1 MGLQQFASAVAL
13 FCVAPAAL
21 GQSATAT
28 ALAITSGGAPISTI
42 TQGTVATLT
51 ASVTL
56 ASGSAALPPGQVNF
70 CEVQAP
76 PFRCTDIH
84 LLGIVQLTSAGTAIL
99 NFLPGPGTHN
109 YQALFLGT
117 HLQAS
122 SSSGSAE
129 LTVTPSPS
137 PTEIVIAASGVP
149 GNYTLTATVTNSEP
163 TPLTGDVSF
172 HDIGI
177 FNSGLASAPL
187 VQVAGP
193 ALSFVEGPQISVS
206 PTYAEAIAVA
216 DFNNDG
222 KPDIVAS
229 NCPSIPLVTPQPY
242 QSLEVL
248 LGNGNATFR
257 NSPGFSI
264 IPGCGQ
270 SLAVADFNG
279 DGKQDVAAAML
290 YADAVQVVLG
300 NGDGTFTTGQTIP
313 LPSPQA
319 IVSADFNGDGI
330 PDLAVTNVIGNGATF
345 TNSTVTILLGN
356 GDGTFTLKSTMP
368 AGNNPLAITAGDF
381 RRVGKVDL
389 AIVDQA
395 SNSVTIL
402 LGNGDGTFTPA
413 PSPAVGVGPNS
424 IVAADFNG
432 DGILDLAVL
441 NKLNASGPI
450 APGSVTILLGNG
462 DGTFTPVGATP
473 ATGLVPVSIAVGDF
487 NGDGKADLTTAD
499 TGILPPPGESDASI
513 LLGNGDGTFASASNT
528 PAATLGV
535 SPDEVV
541 TGDFNG
547 AGVSDVAVGAL
558 AGFVSTILPQFGSEA
573 VATVGGVSPIG
584 NGPHEV
590 DAVYPGDSNNRPST
604 SNIIYLTAEQLSPSL
619 TLTLNPASTSYSY
632 GQQFVLTVTIN
643 PIENLIPTGT
653 LAISYQGIGNGIVLP
668 LGGTVSTFTFN
679 LLAQPVGT
687 FPITATYTGDS
698 NYLPATGSLTITV
711 KPNLSATTLTSS
723 LNPANA
729 GQTVTFTATVTGAS
743 FSGLPPAGSVSF
755 SDGTTVLGTAPL
767 VSGSGGASTAA
778 FSISTLA
785 VGTHSITAAYVP
797 VAGYATSAATLT
809 QTINPAPVDFT
820 ITLASPSVT
829 LQTYQ
834 TSTTTVTLASLGGFA
849 DTLGLTCGSLP
860 TNVTCTL
867 TPNSAKLAANATA
880 AASLYLSTV
889 TIPSRNA
896 LNRPVSAPEF
906 PINLALMLSPAG
918 LFTALAARRRRRF
931 SVLNFVLLAAF
942 FMAALTLAG
951 CGSLIYPLPSAVPG
965 TYTIPITATGASTG
979 LTHTAQLTLTISP

>member
-51 ASVTL
+51 ATVTL

-76 PFRCTDIH
+76 PLRCTDIR
-84 LLGIVQLTSAGTAIL
+84 LLGTVQLTSAGTAIL
-99 NFLPGPGTHN
+99 KLLPGPGIHN

-122 SSSGSAE
+122 SSSGSSE
-129 LTVTPSPS
+129 LTVMPSPS
-137 PTEIVIAASGVP
+137 PTETVMAASGVP
-149 GNYTLTATVTNSEP
+149 GNYTLTATVTNSAP
-163 TPLTGDVSF
+163 TPITGDVSF

-177 FNSGLASAPL
+177 FNSVLASAPL

-206 PTYAEAIAVA
+206 PTYSEAIAIA

-248 LGNGNATFR
+248 LGNGNATFG

-368 AGNNPLAITAGDF
+368 AGNNPVAITVGDF
-381 RRVGKVDL
+381 RRDGKVDL

-395 SNSVTIL
+395 SNTVTVL

-487 NGDGKADLTTAD
+487 NGDGKADLTTAN
-499 TGILPPPGESDASI
+499 TGILPPPGESAASI
-513 LLGNGDGTFASASNT
+513 LLGNGDGTFALASNT

-535 SPDEVV
+535 SPDAVAV
-541 TGDFNG
+541 GDFNG

-590 DAVYPGDSNNRPST
+590 DAVYPGDSNNLPST
-604 SNIIYLTAEQLSPSL
+604 SSIIYLTAERLSPTL

-653 LAISYQGIGNGIVLP
+653 LAISYQGIGNGIVLS
-668 LGGTVSTFTFN
+668 GTASTFTFN
-679 LLAQPVGT
+679 ILAQPVGT

-723 LNPANA
+723 LNPATA

-743 FSGLPPAGSVSF
+743 FSGVPPAGSVSF
-755 SDGTTVLGTAPL
+755 SDGTTVLGTVPL
-767 VSGSGGASTAA
+767 VSASGGASTAA
-778 FSISTLA
+778 FSTSTLA
-785 VGTHSITAAYVP
+785 VGTHTITAAYVP
-797 VAGYATSAATLT
+797 AAGYAASAATLT

-867 TPNSAKLAANATA
+867 TPNSTKLAANATA

-896 LNRPVSAPEF
+896 LNHPGSAPQF
-906 PINLALMLSPAG
+906 PINLALLLSPAG
-918 LFTALAARRRRRF
+918 LFAALAARRRCR
-931 SVLNFVLLAAF
+931 SVLNFVLLAVF
-942 FMAALTLAG
+942 SMAALTLSG
-951 CGSLIYPLPSAVPG
+951 CGSLIYPLPSAQPG

>member
-1 MGLQQFASAVAL
+1 
-13 FCVAPAAL
+13 
-21 GQSATAT
+21 
-28 ALAITSGGAPISTI
+28 
-42 TQGTVATLT
+42 
-51 ASVTL
+51 
-56 ASGSAALPPGQVNF
+56 
-70 CEVQAP
+70 
-76 PFRCTDIH
+76 
-84 LLGIVQLTSAGTAIL
+84 
-99 NFLPGPGTHN
+99 
-109 YQALFLGT
+109 
-117 HLQAS
+117 
-122 SSSGSAE
+122 
-129 LTVTPSPS
+129 
-137 PTEIVIAASGVP
+137 
-149 GNYTLTATVTNSEP
+149 
-163 TPLTGDVSF
+163 
-172 HDIGI
+172 
-177 FNSGLASAPL
+177 
-187 VQVAGP
+187 
-193 ALSFVEGPQISVS
+193 
-206 PTYAEAIAVA
+206 
-216 DFNNDG
+216 
-222 KPDIVAS
+222 
-229 NCPSIPLVTPQPY
+229 
-242 QSLEVL
+242 
-248 LGNGNATFR
+248 
-257 NSPGFSI
+257 
-264 IPGCGQ
+264 
-270 SLAVADFNG
+270 
-279 DGKQDVAAAML
+279 
-290 YADAVQVVLG
+290 
-300 NGDGTFTTGQTIP
+300 
-313 LPSPQA
+313 
-319 IVSADFNGDGI
+319 
-330 PDLAVTNVIGNGATF
+330 
-345 TNSTVTILLGN
+345 
-356 GDGTFTLKSTMP
+356 
-368 AGNNPLAITAGDF
+368 
-381 RRVGKVDL
+381 
-389 AIVDQA
+389 
-395 SNSVTIL
+395 
-402 LGNGDGTFTPA
+402 
-413 PSPAVGVGPNS
+413 
-424 IVAADFNG
+424 
-432 DGILDLAVL
+432 
-441 NKLNASGPI
+441 
-450 APGSVTILLGNG
+450 
-462 DGTFTPVGATP
+462 
-473 ATGLVPVSIAVGDF
+473 
-487 NGDGKADLTTAD
+487 
-499 TGILPPPGESDASI
+499 
-513 LLGNGDGTFASASNT
+513 
-528 PAATLGV
+528 LGV

-767 VSGSGGASTAA
+767 VSSSGGASTAA

-797 VAGYATSAATLT
+797 AAGYATSAATLT

-942 FMAALTLAG
+942 SMAALTLAG

-979 LTHTAQLTLTISP
+979 LTHTAQLTLTINP

>member
-1 MGLQQFASAVAL
+1 MGLKRFASAVAL

-51 ASVTL
+51 ATVTL

-70 CEVQAP
+70 CEVEAP
-76 PFRCTDIH
+76 PLRCTDIH
-84 LLGIVQLTSAGTAIL
+84 LLGTVQLTSAGTAIL
-99 NFLPGPGTHN
+99 KILPGPGIHS
-109 YQALFLGT
+109 YQAIFLGT
-117 HLQAS
+117 HLEAS
-122 SSSGSAE
+122 SSSGSSE
-129 LTVTPSPS
+129 LTVTPAPS
-137 PTEIVIAASGVP
+137 PTETTIAASGVP

-172 HDIGI
+172 QDLGN
-177 FNSGLASAPL
+177 FNYVLASAPL
-187 VQVAGP
+187 MPVAGP
-193 ALSFVEGPQISVS
+193 GLSFVTGPQIEVS
-206 PTYAEAIAVA
+206 PTCSEAIAVA

-229 NCPSIPLVTPQPY
+229 NCPDPTSFRVFLNL
-242 QSLEVL
+242 SVL

-257 NSPGFSI
+257 DAPYVEPIVGSS
-264 IPGCGQ
+264 Q

-279 DGKQDVAAAML
+279 DGKPDVAAAML
-290 YADAVQVVLG
+290 YANAVQVVLG

-368 AGNNPLAITAGDF
+368 AGNNPLAITVGDF

-402 LGNGDGTFTPA
+402 LGNGGGTFTPA

-462 DGTFTPVGATP
+462 DGTFTPAGATP

-487 NGDGKADLTTAD
+487 NGDGKADLTTVNSA
-499 TGILPPPGESDASI
+499 TPPPPGVSTASI
-513 LLGNGDGTFASASNT
+513 LLGNGDGTFAPAVNT
-528 PAATLGV
+528 PAAMEGAV
-535 SPDEVV
+535 PYEVA

-547 AGVSDVAVGAL
+547 AGVSDVAVGVFD
-558 AGFVSTILPQFGSEA
+558 GFIGTILPQFGSEA
-573 VATVGGVSPIG
+573 VATVTGISPIG
-584 NGPHEV
+584 SGPHAV

-604 SNIIYLTAEQLSPSL
+604 SNIIYLTAERDATTL
-619 TLTLNPASTSYSY
+619 TLTTSPASTSFSY

-643 PIENLIPTGT
+643 PAQNWIPTGYLT
-653 LAISYQGIGNGIVLP
+653 VTYQGIGNTIALP
-668 LGGTVSTFTFN
+668 GTVSTFTFN
-679 LLAQPVGT
+679 LLVQPAGT
-687 FPITATYTGDS
+687 FPITATYTGDL
-698 NYLPATGSLTITV
+698 NYLPATGSLSITV
-711 KPNLSATTLTSS
+711 TSALTTAKLTSS

-743 FSGLPPAGSVSF
+743 SSGVPPAGSVSF

-778 FSISTLA
+778 FSTSTLA

-797 VAGYATSAATLT
+797 AAGYATSAATLT

-820 ITLASPSVT
+820 IALASPSVT

-867 TPNSAKLAANATA
+867 TPNSTKLAANATA

>member
-51 ASVTL
+51 ATVTL

-70 CEVQAP
+70 CEVEAP
-76 PFRCTDIH
+76 PLRCTDIH
-84 LLGIVQLTSAGTAIL
+84 LLGTVQLTSAGTAIL
-99 NFLPGPGTHN
+99 IFLPGPGIHT

-122 SSSGSAE
+122 SSSGSSE

-137 PTEIVIAASGVP
+137 PTETVIAASGVP
-149 GNYTLTATVTNSEP
+149 GNYTLTATVTNSAP
-163 TPLTGDVSF
+163 TPITGDVSF
-172 HDIGI
+172 QDVSN
-177 FNSGLASAPL
+177 FNYVLASAPL
-187 VQVAGP
+187 VPIASP
-193 ALSFVEGPQISVS
+193 ALSFVEGPQIPVS
-206 PTYAEAIAVA
+206 PTYSEAIAVA

-229 NCPSIPLVTPQPY
+229 DCPSIPLVSPQPY
-242 QSLEVL
+242 QSLQVL

-257 NSPGFSI
+257 NSPGFVV
-264 IPGCGQ
+264 IPACGQ
-270 SLAVADFNG
+270 SIAVADFNG

-290 YADAVQVVLG
+290 YANAVQIVLG

-330 PDLAVTNVIGNGATF
+330 PDLAVTNVISNGATF

-413 PSPAVGVGPNS
+413 PSPAVGVGSNS

-487 NGDGKADLTTAD
+487 NGDGKADLTTANSAS
-499 TGILPPPGESDASI
+499 LPPPALSAASV
-513 LLGNGDGTFASASNT
+513 LLGNGDGTFAPAVNT
-528 PAATLGV
+528 PAAIEGAV
-535 SPDEVV
+535 PYEVA

-547 AGVSDVAVGAL
+547 AGVSDVAVGVFD
-558 AGFVSTILPQFGSEA
+558 GFIGTILPQFGSEA
-573 VATVGGVSPIG
+573 VATVTGISPIG
-584 NGPHEV
+584 SGPHAV

-604 SNIIYLTAEQLSPSL
+604 SNIIYLTAERDATTL
-619 TLTLNPASTSYSY
+619 TLTTSPASTSFSY
-632 GQQFVLTVTIN
+632 GQQVVLTVTIN
-643 PIENLIPTGT
+643 PAQNWVPTGYLT
-653 LAISYQGIGNGIVLP
+653 IAYQGLGNTIALS
-668 LGGTVSTFTFN
+668 GTASTFTFN
-679 LLAQPVGT
+679 ILAQPAGT
-687 FPITATYTGDS
+687 FPITATYTGDV
-698 NYLPATGSLTITV
+698 NYLPATGSLSITV
-711 KPNLSATTLTSS
+711 TSALTAATLTSS
-723 LNPANA
+723 LNPATA
-729 GQTVTFTATVTGAS
+729 GQTVTFMATVTGAS

-755 SDGTTVLGTAPL
+755 SDGTTVLGNAPL
-767 VSGSGGASTAA
+767 VSASGGASTAS
-778 FSISTLA
+778 FSTSTLA
-785 VGTHSITAAYVP
+785 VGTHSITATYVP
-797 VAGYATSAATLT
+797 AAGYATSAATLT

-867 TPNSAKLAANATA
+867 TPNSTKLAANATA

-906 PINLALMLSPAG
+906 PINLALMLPPAG

-942 FMAALTLAG
+942 SMAALTLSG

-965 TYTIPITATGASTG
+965 TYTIPITATGASSG